1 MFLFYTIYTLYTDNL
16 LYTAKPI
23 KHKLRRFEARGL
35 ALAVKKL
42 QRERLRR
49 RYDAIILIGG
59 RPATAAI
66 YDKRLHRTARIRKAK
81 RRAVRRELDR
91 QGRDNAEQRH
101 RTCSASDV

>member
-1 MFLFYTIYTLYTDNL
+1 MFLFYTIYTLYTANL

-49 RYDAIILIGG
+49 RNDARGAVS
-59 RPATAAI
+59 RNQC
-66 YDKRLHRTARIRKAK
+66 LHRTTCIGEAK
-81 RRAVRRELDR
+81 RRAARRELHR
-91 QGRDNAEQRH
+91 RGRENTEQR
-101 RTCSASDV
+101 RRRNSSSEV